1 MPNLPPFLIR
11 ISAFIRKEIFEI
23 IRQPLLI
30 LTLVLGPFLI
40 LFFFGIGFR
49 NEPRALRTMF
59 VTQTDEGL
67 SQRIE
72 QYASSLGTQL
82 IFSGITTD
90 LAVAQAKLQTGEIDL
105 ITVIPP
111 KPYQTILNNQQVVL
125 ELYHREIDPFQ
136 TDYVNVFGRVYVD
149 EINRRVLRLITTT
162 GQTDVSQIQATLVI
176 AQTSLANL
184 REALTECAE
193 ILAEAGQGEQCDRQ
207 TVREYVQ
214 ELDDQ
219 VDQVDQALEENTKLN
234 EAIQNALAEEEES
247 GPDPDTL
254 SLRDEM
260 VEHTQELTDLSETV
274 EDYLA
279 QLQQLDDLDS
289 ELELIRARLNEFLDI
304 DPRVLIS
311 PFRSQTQ
318 SIAEIVPSI
327 ADYFAPAVIVLL
339 LQHLAVTFAALSMVR
354 EHQLGTME
362 LFFVSPLSP
371 LEVLLGKYLS
381 YLIFGGVLAL
391 VLFLLITFGLGALVL
406 GSWLDIALVIAAL
419 LFTSIGVGFVFS
431 LLSQTD
437 IQAVQYSMI
446 VLLTSVFFSGFM
458 LSLEALWQPVRAISW
473 SLPATYGIVL
483 LRDIMLRGSPLSAP
497 TILQLLLMSI
507 AIFVAAWVLLRRT
520 MVHG

>member
-1 MPNLPPFLIR
+1 
-11 ISAFIRKEIFEI
+11 
-23 IRQPLLI
+23 
-30 LTLVLGPFLI
+30 
-40 LFFFGIGFR
+40 
-49 NEPRALRTMF
+49 
-59 VTQTDEGL
+59 
-67 SQRIE
+67 
-72 QYASSLGTQL
+72 
-82 IFSGITTD
+82 
-90 LAVAQAKLQTGEIDL
+90 
-105 ITVIPP
+105 
-111 KPYQTILNNQQVVL
+111 
-125 ELYHREIDPFQ
+125 
-136 TDYVNVFGRVYVD
+136 
-149 EINRRVLRLITTT
+149 
-162 GQTDVSQIQATLVI
+162 
-176 AQTSLANL
+176 
-184 REALTECAE
+184 
-193 ILAEAGQGEQCDRQ
+193 LAEAGQGEQCDRQ

-371 LEVLLGKYLS
+371 LEILLGKYLS

-419 LFTSIGVGFVFS
+419 LFTSIGVGFVIS

-458 LSLEALWQPVRAISW
+458 LSLGALWQPVRAISW

-497 TILQLLLMSI
+497 TILQLLLMGI

-520 MVHG
+520 MVHGCDF